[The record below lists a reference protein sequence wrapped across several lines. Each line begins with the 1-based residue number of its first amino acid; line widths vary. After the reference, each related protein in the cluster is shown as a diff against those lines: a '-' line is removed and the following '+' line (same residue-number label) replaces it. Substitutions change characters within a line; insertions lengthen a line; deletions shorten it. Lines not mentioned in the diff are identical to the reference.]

1 MRLISW
7 PIKGII
13 AGVLAKLVMPGED
26 PGGILATIFYR
37 HAWRFFG
44 GLIVGVFGGTG
55 VTGINIWSILVAALG
70 ALELL
75 ALFRLVTGR
84 GITQGLLILDNF
96 LTQDGTSALPF
107 A

>member
-1 MRLISW
+1 MGLISW
-7 PIKGII
+7 LVIGLI

-26 PGGILATIFYR
+26 PGGFLATIFIGMLG
-37 HAWRFFG
+37 AFVG

-70 ALELL
+70 ALVLL

-84 GITQGLLILDNF
+84 RIT
-96 LTQDGTSALPF
+96 
-107 A
+107 

>member
-1 MRLISW
+1 MGLISW
-7 PIKGII
+7 LIIGLI

-26 PGGILATIFYR
+26 PGGFLATIFIGMLG
-37 HAWRFFG
+37 AFVG

-70 ALELL
+70 ALVLL

-84 GITQGLLILDNF
+84 RIT
-96 LTQDGTSALPF
+96 
-107 A
+107 